1 MRNVDS
7 FWYRIFVF
15 FWKQRLFNLTLF
27 IFNLLWFF
35 VGYILW
41 MYTRWR
47 GLKCPL
53 ASLRFIL
60 CVCTDVFTY
69 ISVLKFT
76 LDFFGLFFP
85 LSSIFFRVSS
95 DFYNHLTFV
104 DNYLPIF
111 FHNFLQ
117 FVVKF
122 HRNNLFFFF
131 HPFTNTQ
138 LRVYLC
144 TEHKVFINRQNY
156 LHNIHKQLL
165 FQQKKK

>member
-1 MRNVDS
+1 M
-7 FWYRIFVF
+7 VF
-15 FWKQRLFNLTLF
+15 CRLYLMDVHKMKGAQMPSCIATF
-27 IFNLLWFF
+27 
-35 VGYILW
+35 YIVC
-41 MYTRWR
+41 MYS
-47 GLKCPL
+47 C
-53 ASLRFIL
+53 IHVHI
-60 CVCTDVFTY
+60 C
-69 ISVLKFT
+69 ILKFT
-76 LDFFGLFFP
+76 LDFFGVFSLYPLFS
-85 LSSIFFRVSS
+85 LEFFL
-95 DFYNHLTFV
+95 DFYKHLTFV

-117 FVVKF
+117 FVDKF

>member
-111 FHNFLQ
+111 FHNLLLNSIEIIFSFSFIHLQ
-117 FVVKF
+117 I
-122 HRNNLFFFF
+122 H
-131 HPFTNTQ
+131 
-138 LRVYLC
+138 
-144 TEHKVFINRQNY
+144 NY
-156 LHNIHKQLL
+156 VCIYALSTKYS
-165 FQQKKK
+165 